1 MHVIVQL
8 YLLVMFC
15 LESNGSDVNIAKCV
29 WNGPRHYTYIRETKG
44 GGLYQSSA
52 TAVHKSPNLNISGIV
67 CIHAINDLYPVDGIT
82 VACNL
87 TE

>member
-1 MHVIVQL
+1 M
-8 YLLVMFC
+8 
-15 LESNGSDVNIAKCV
+15 CV
-29 WNGPRHYTYIRETKG
+29 GMVSTGPRHYTYIRETKG
-44 GGLYQSSA
+44 GGLNQSSA
-52 TAVHKSPNLNISGIV
+52 TAVHKSPNLPFPYCMHTCPILHFWHM

>member
-1 MHVIVQL
+1 M
-8 YLLVMFC
+8 
-15 LESNGSDVNIAKCV
+15 CV
-29 WNGPRHYTYIRETKG
+29 GMVSTGPRHYTYIRETKG
-44 GGLYQSSA
+44 GGLNQSSA
-52 TAVHKSPNLNISGIV
+52 TAVHKSPNLPLPYLCTPVLYYISGICM